1 MANLFSL
8 VTSESSLLSVSLKT
22 YGSGNPVKGAVGYAI
37 SLVSRHYF

>member
-8 VTSESSLLSVSLKT
+8 VTSESSLLSVSLKIH
-22 YGSGNPVKGAVGYAI
+22 GSGSPVKGAVGYAI

>member
-1 MANLFSL
+1 MANLFSS
-8 VTSESSLLSVSLKT
+8 VTSESSLLSVPLKT